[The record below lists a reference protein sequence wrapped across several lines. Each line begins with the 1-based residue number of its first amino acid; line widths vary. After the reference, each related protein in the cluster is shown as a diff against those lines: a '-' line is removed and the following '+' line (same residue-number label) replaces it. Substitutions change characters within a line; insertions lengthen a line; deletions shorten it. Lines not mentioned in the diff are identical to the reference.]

1 MIVVPVIADGDV
13 PPIAGGDAKYV
24 LNPVPDTVEDALS
37 VVNAPA
43 EAVVTPTVTEFKLPD
58 TFALS
63 ASWDKL
69 KLLLIGHLKKGGEH
83 PTLH

>member
-1 MIVVPVIADGDV
+1 MAEADV

-43 EAVVTPTVTEFKLPD
+43 EAVVAPTVTEFKLPVLL
-58 TFALS
+58 ALS
-63 ASWDKL
+63 AS
-69 KLLLIGHLKKGGEH
+69 
-83 PTLH
+83 

>member
-1 MIVVPVIADGDV
+1 MVVPVMAAADV

-24 LNPVPDTVEDALS
+24 LNPVPDTVDDALS

-43 EAVVTPTVTEFKLPD
+43 EAVVAPTVTEFKLPVL
-58 TFALS
+58 FALS
-63 ASWDKL
+63 ASCDRL
-69 KLLLIGHLKKGGEH
+69 KLLLIGHLKKGGEP